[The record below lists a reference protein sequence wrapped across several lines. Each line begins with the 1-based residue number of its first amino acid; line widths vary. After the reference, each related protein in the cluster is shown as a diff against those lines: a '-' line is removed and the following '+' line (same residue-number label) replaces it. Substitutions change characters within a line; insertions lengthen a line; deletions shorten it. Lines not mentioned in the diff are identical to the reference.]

1 MRNLTNIDVTDLAG
15 LHVQLVDPVTGEQ
28 HKTFPAE
35 GLGSAFKELRRFY
48 VDPNGSDTEGN
59 GAAENP
65 YLTPQAAIDQ
75 LQSGFIAILNEGVT
89 GDFTLSLANTAVAG
103 ASSAYASST
112 RPNNVTVST
121 PIGTSNLTSLG
132 VRSKK

>member
-48 VDPNGSDTEGN
+48 VDPNGS
-59 GAAENP
+59 AENP

-75 LQSGFIAILNEGVT
+75 LQTGFIAILNEGVT

-121 PIGTSNLTSLG
+121 PSGTSNLTSLG